1 MLKFVLALPLPRRA
15 LLALPARYWALAD
28 QALVSGTTFLTN
40 LFVARML
47 GLSAFG
53 EFSAW
58 QMGLLLLLAVQGA
71 LITQPMQV
79 VLATVPA
86 AQRPAYRRALLGMQV
101 AFGVVAAGL
110 ATGGSLLLRPQAGPV
125 LAAFLVYLATAGLQ
139 DTVRKLLLAE
149 DRVPLALLTDA
160 ISCGGQLL
168 ALLYWATAGL
178 PATLPTVFWVMGLTT
193 LPALG
198 LGLPALLAGSAAGP
212 GWFRFAR
219 QHWPQARWLV
229 PTALLQW
236 SSGNVLLVLAGLSTP
251 LATLGILRLAQTI
264 MGVFNVG
271 LQAAENYV
279 LPRLSQS
286 LRRSEAEFRQQR
298 ARLTRLMLGL
308 AAGPLLALALLAE
321 PLVRWVQSE
330 EAAHS
335 SVLRWCCLLYVV
347 VLLVYPVRLTVRL
360 LPSARPYFVGY
371 ALSIGV
377 SVLSARWLLAHY
389 QATGV
394 VLGWIGA
401 QLVLGLYW
409 SLILSRRPSFQQLH
423 GSYS

>member
-1 MLKFVLALPLPRRA
+1 MLPSVLALPLRRSA
-15 LLALPARYWALAD
+15 WPPVPARYWALAD
-28 QALVSGTTFLTN
+28 QGLVSGTTFLTN
-40 LFVARML
+40 LFVARGL
-47 GLSAFG
+47 GLSIFG

-86 AQRPAYRRALLGMQV
+86 AHRPAYRRALLELQA
-101 AFGVVAAGL
+101 AFGVGAAGL
-110 ATGGSLLLRPQAGPV
+110 AVGAGLLLRPQAGAV
-125 LAAFLVYLATAGLQ
+125 LVAFLVYLGAATLQ

-160 ISCGGQLL
+160 VSCGGQLL
-168 ALLYWATAGL
+168 VLLGWAATGRA
-178 PATLPTVFWVMGLTT
+178 ATLPAVFWVMGLTT
-193 LPALG
+193 LPALA
-198 LGLPALLAGSAAGP
+198 LGLPALLRGPAAGP
-212 GWFRFAR
+212 GWRAVVR
-219 QHWPQARWLV
+219 QHWPQARWLL

-264 MGVFNVG
+264 MGLFNVG

-286 LRRSEAEFRQQR
+286 RQRSEAEFRRQR

-321 PLVRWVQSE
+321 PLVRWVQSQ

-347 VLLVYPVRLTVRL
+347 ILLVYPLRLTVRL

-371 ALSIGV
+371 ALSIGF
-377 SVLSARWLLAHY
+377 SVLSARWLLTHY

-409 SLILSRRPSFQQLH
+409 SLILSRRPSFQQPH
-423 GSYS
+423 G

>member
-1 MLKFVLALPLPRRA
+1 VVKFALALPLRRSVWQGRG
-15 LLALPARYWALAD
+15 ARYWVVAD
-28 QALVSGTTFLTN
+28 QATVSGTTFLTN

-47 GLSAFG
+47 GLSTFG

-58 QMGLLLLLAVQGA
+58 QMGLLLLLAAQGA

-86 AQRPAYRRALLGMQV
+86 AHRAAYRRALLGMQGG
-101 AFGVVAAGL
+101 FGVVAAGL
-110 ATGGSLLLRPQAGPV
+110 AAGAALLLRPQAGAV
-125 LAAFLVYLATAGLQ
+125 LVAFLVYLGAATLQ

-160 ISCGGQLL
+160 VSCGGQLL
-168 ALLYWATAGL
+168 ALLAWVAAGR
-178 PATLPTVFWVMGLTT
+178 PATLAAVFWVMGLTT
-193 LPALG
+193 LPALA
-198 LGLPALLAGSAAGP
+198 LALPALLRDRSAGP
-212 GWFRFAR
+212 GWATFAR
-219 QHWPQARWLV
+219 RHWQQARWLL
-229 PTALLQW
+229 PTAALQW
-236 SSGNVLLVLAGLSTP
+236 SSGNVLLVLAGMSTP

-298 ARLTRLMLGL
+298 GRLTRLMLAL
-308 AAGPLLALALLAE
+308 AAGPLLALALLAD
-321 PLVRWVQSE
+321 PLVRWVQAD
-330 EAAHS
+330 EAAYSH
-335 SVLRWCCLLYVV
+335 VLRWCCLLYLVI
-347 VLLVYPVRLTVRL
+347 LLVYPVRLTVRL

-371 ALSIGV
+371 LLSIGA

-409 SLILSRRPSFQQLH
+409 SLILSRRPSLQEPH
-423 GSYS
+423 G

>member
-1 MLKFVLALPLPRRA
+1 MVKFALALPLRRSVWQV
-15 LLALPARYWALAD
+15 LPARYWVVAD
-28 QALVSGTTFLTN
+28 QATVSGTTFLTN

-47 GLSAFG
+47 GLSTFG

-58 QMGLLLLLAVQGA
+58 QMGLLLLLAAQGA

-86 AQRPAYRRALLGMQV
+86 TNRAAYRRALLGMQGG
-101 AFGVVAAGL
+101 FGVAAAGL
-110 ATGGSLLLRPQAGPV
+110 ATGAALLLRPQAGAV
-125 LAAFLVYLATAGLQ
+125 LVAFLVYLATAILQ

-160 ISCGGQLL
+160 VSCGGQLL
-168 ALLYWATAGL
+168 ALLAWVAAGRS
-178 PATLPTVFWVMGLTT
+178 ATLAAVFWVMGLTT
-193 LPALG
+193 LPALA
-198 LGLPALLAGSAAGP
+198 LGLPALLRDRSAGP
-212 GWFRFAR
+212 GWTTFAR
-219 QHWPQARWLV
+219 QHWQQARWLL
-229 PTALLQW
+229 PTAALQW
-236 SSGNVLLVLAGLSTP
+236 LSGNVLLVLAGLSTP

-279 LPRLSQS
+279 LPRLSLS
-286 LRRSEAEFRQQR
+286 LRRSEAEFRRQR

-308 AAGPLLALALLAE
+308 AAGPLLALALLAD
-321 PLVRWVQSE
+321 PLVRWVQSA

-347 VLLVYPVRLTVRL
+347 ILLVYPLRLTVRL

-371 ALSIGV
+371 ALSIGF
-377 SVLSARWLLAHY
+377 SVLSARWLLTHY

-394 VLGWIGA
+394 VVGWIGA

-409 SLILSRRPSFQQLH
+409 SLILSRRPSFQHPH
-423 GSYS
+423 G